1 MRTRLREVEEKEE
14 VGVSVVLVEV
24 RGDSPLIGTEKKQSS
39 PNADSISKTLQ
50 CLWLTKKSF

>member
-1 MRTRLREVEEKEE
+1 MRTRLREVEEEEE

-24 RGDSPLIGTEKKQSS
+24 RGDSALIGTEKKQSS
-39 PNADSISKTLQ
+39 PNAGSILKTLQ